1 MRFIAVNIDGG
12 YTELRKKGESEDEE
26 IYNCQLLCDSEADSL
41 DDFKQELKKMWAD
54 YDVGKTLILRI
65 DKSFEPVYVDI

>member
-12 YTELRKKGESEDEE
+12 YTELCKKGESEAEE
-26 IYNCQLLCDSEADSL
+26 VHNCQLLCDSEADSL
-41 DDFKQELKKMWAD
+41 DDFKQELKKMWTD
-54 YDVGKTLILRI
+54 YEVGKTLILRI

>member
-1 MRFIAVNIDGG
+1 MRFVAFNIDGG
-12 YTELRKKGESEDEE
+12 YTELWKNGQSEAKEVC
-26 IYNCQLLCDSEADSL
+26 NSQLLCDSEADSL